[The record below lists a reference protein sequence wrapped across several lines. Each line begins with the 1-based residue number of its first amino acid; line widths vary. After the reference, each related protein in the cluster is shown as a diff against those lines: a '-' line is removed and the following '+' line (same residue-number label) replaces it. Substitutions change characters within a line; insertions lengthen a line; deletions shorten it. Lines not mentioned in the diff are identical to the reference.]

1 MRGTAFRSLTL
12 TGGLGLLLLAL
23 SSHPAAAHSTNGSD
37 ATHYSTRLDGFTP
50 PVAGLTA
57 SVDPRGEWVQVA
69 NTTGKTLTILGYA
82 HEPYLRIRSSVGVEQ
97 NATSPT
103 VTLNQSLFADIGQA
117 LTVQAAP
124 QWLPIS
130 PGNQARWHDHRIH
143 WMGAGRPPA
152 VQAHPG
158 TAQSIGTWTVHMTL
172 DSQPV
177 ELTGTLN
184 WLPIKNGPSR
194 AFVLFLIADVLLLL
208 VGLGA
213 YVLFQRRR
221 RAGNTSAIANPS
233 IDPPTS
239 SHDADNFSYGP
250 GTART
255 AATTMNTEEPDQD
268 IRAHTGS

>member
-1 MRGTAFRSLTL
+1 MRRTRSGFLTL
-12 TGGLGLLLLAL
+12 TVGLGLLLLLLLGAQ
-23 SSHPAAAHSTNGSD
+23 PAAAHSTNGSD
-37 ATHYSTRLDGFTP
+37 AAPYRTRLDGFSP
-50 PVAGLTA
+50 PVAGLTGR
-57 SVDPRGEWVQVA
+57 VDPRGEWIQIS

-82 HEPYLRIRSSVGVEQ
+82 HEPYLRITPAGVEQ
-97 NATSPT
+97 NAASPR
-103 VTLNQSLFADIGQA
+103 VILNQSLFADISQA
-117 LTVQAAP
+117 LAAQAAAH
-124 QWLPIS
+124 WLPIA

-177 ELTGTLN
+177 DLTGTLN

-221 RAGNTSAIANPS
+221 RAGNTSAIASPS